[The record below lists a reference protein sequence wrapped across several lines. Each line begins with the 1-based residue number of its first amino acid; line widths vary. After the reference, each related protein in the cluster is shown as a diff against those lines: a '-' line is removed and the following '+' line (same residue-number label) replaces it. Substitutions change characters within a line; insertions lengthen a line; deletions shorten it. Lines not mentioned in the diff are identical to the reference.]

1 MEKIGI
7 FCSASDNID
16 KMYFESASQIGKWM
30 GQTGKTL
37 IYGGASLGLMECIAR
52 AVKENGGKVIGVVP
66 AKLEENGKVS
76 TLLDEEIHT
85 RNLSDRKDII
95 TEKSEV
101 LVALPGGV
109 GTLDE
114 IFHVIAAASIGYHQ
128 KKVIFYNEHGFY
140 DELLK
145 ALHTLEDKGFARQ
158 PFSTYY
164 EVANTLNELKEK
176 ITCSYMIDS
185 IKQLLQQ
192 EAQAVLNIPVTDAY
206 EKAVKLIVEQIHQ
219 KKGKLVTSGMGKAGQ
234 IAMNIATTF
243 CSTGIPS
250 VFLHPS
256 EAQHGD
262 LGILQKNDL
271 LLLISNSGKTREI
284 VELTRL
290 AHNLD
295 PDLKFIVI
303 TGNPDSPLAKES
315 DVCLSTGKPAEV
327 CVLGMTPTT
336 STTAMTV
343 IGDILVVQTMKETG
357 FTIAEYSKRHHGGY
371 LGEKSRSLCEK

>member
-1 MEKIGI
+1 
-7 FCSASDNID
+7 
-16 KMYFESASQIGKWM
+16 
-30 GQTGKTL
+30 
-37 IYGGASLGLMECIAR
+37 
-52 AVKENGGKVIGVVP
+52 
-66 AKLEENGKVS
+66 
-76 TLLDEEIHT
+76 
-85 RNLSDRKDII
+85 
-95 TEKSEV
+95 
-101 LVALPGGV
+101 
-109 GTLDE
+109 
-114 IFHVIAAASIGYHQ
+114 
-128 KKVIFYNEHGFY
+128 
-140 DELLK
+140 
-145 ALHTLEDKGFARQ
+145 
-158 PFSTYY
+158 
-164 EVANTLNELKEK
+164 
-176 ITCSYMIDS
+176 MIDS

-271 LLLISNSGKTREI
+271 
-284 VELTRL
+284 
-290 AHNLD
+290 D
-295 PDLKFIVI
+295 PELKFIVI